1 MKNNLLF
8 LALFS
13 LVLLFSCQQ
22 TSNKWKAKVAAADIA
37 HLCENQLTKVVVY
50 DVFSPPVACRV
61 YVYPNIAAYEALA
74 AGNNTLTSFSGKLNG
89 LEALPQPDKNK
100 EYSFEIAAATAFIES
115 SKAFIFSEDRMNS
128 FRDSLYNYYKLVN
141 VPEDVLK
148 NSVEYGEAVATH
160 IKAWAAKDNYKQSR
174 SFERYTPR
182 TSDSTWLPTPPDYAD
197 ALEPN
202 WNKIRPLV
210 MDSAS
215 QFAPPAPIPFSK
227 DKNSAFYK
235 QAMDVY
241 EIINNLSEEQ
251 AHIAKFW
258 DNNPFI
264 NEHHGHLMVGVK
276 KVSPP
281 GHWLGIAGMAAR
293 TQNADFTQS
302 IQAYAYTSI
311 AFFEG
316 FISCWDEKYRRH
328 YLRPE
333 TFINTYIDSKWKPL
347 IQTPPFPEYTSGH
360 STNSASAATV
370 LTQLFGE
377 NYAFTDSVEV
387 PFGQK
392 PRLLKSF
399 RQAAEEASVSRLY
412 GGIHFRQA
420 LDNGLKQGENI
431 GNYLITE
438 LEIKRFEFRKEE
450 K

>member
-1 MKNNLLF
+1 MKNYLLLCF
-8 LALFS
+8 IACF
-13 LVLLFSCQQ
+13 VLSCQQ
-22 TSNKWKAKVAAADIA
+22 SSPDWKTKVAEARIA

-50 DVFSPPVACRV
+50 DVFTPPVAARV
-61 YVYPNIAAYEALA
+61 YVYPNIAAHEALA
-74 AGNNTLTSFSGKLNG
+74 AANTGIASLAGKLNG
-89 LEALPQPDKNK
+89 LEPLPQPDKDK

-115 SKAFIFSEDRMNS
+115 SKAFIFSEDMMNS
-128 FRDSLYNYYKLVN
+128 FRDSLLSFYKTSG
-141 VPEDVLK
+141 VPEEVLA
-148 NSVEYGEAVATH
+148 NSVAYGETVAAH
-160 IKAWAAKDNYKQSR
+160 IKAWAAKDNYKESR

-182 TSDSTWLPTPPDYAD
+182 KSDSTWLPTPPDYAD

-202 WNKIRPLV
+202 WNKIRTLV

-215 QFAPPAPIPFSK
+215 QFAPPAPIAFSK
-227 DKNSAFYK
+227 DKTSAFYK

-241 EIINNLSEEQ
+241 EVINNLSEEQ
-251 AHIAKFW
+251 KHIAKFW
-258 DNNPFI
+258 DNNPFV

-281 GHWLGIAGMAAR
+281 GHWLGIAGMAAH
-293 TQNADFTQS
+293 TQNADFAQS
-302 IQAYAYTSI
+302 IQAYTYTAI

-328 YLRPE
+328 YIRPE
-333 TFINTYIDSKWKPL
+333 TYINTYIDSKWKPL

-360 STNSASAATV
+360 STNSSSAATV

-399 RQAAEEASVSRLY
+399 KEAASEASVSRLY
-412 GGIHFRQA
+412 GGIHFREA
-420 LDNGLKQGENI
+420 LDNGLKQGENV
-431 GNYLITE
+431 GNFIIAE
-438 LEIKRFEFRKEE
+438 LNIKPFVFKKVDKE
-450 K
+450 